1 MRMVRGSSAMPAVGM
16 SAPTALKSAL
26 MPLATP
32 RPAAMPMA
40 EASTP
45 SVSASATTDAST
57 WRRLAPRARSI
68 ANSRRRWATVMLKAL
83 KMMNAPTK
91 TETPANARSTGVRN
105 EPIAS
110 AVSAVASAAACSPVL
125 TLTPAGMAALTSA
138 ASSLG
143 VTPGSAETEMPLILP
158 GSPPQR
164 CTSCRR
170 PATTMVPP
178 MEPDSPHSNT
188 PATLTS
194 SRPAGPAT
202 VKVSPGLRPA
212 LSAKLLMI
220 ATSLRP
226 WISPPATRV
235 AWLKGSPV
243 LVVSRVGAPPV
254 STGLPST
261 IAAPT
266 VSYDAGGLVDAGDG
280 EHLGDEVVAQRL
292 GRVALH
298 AGERGLRLDLHGRA
312 LERGLEDVG
321 EPVVDLVGQHVRA
334 GDHRHAQQD
343 RQEREDGP
351 EWPAGQAAEGE
362 AGHRVTSRFLM
373 VS

>member
-1 MRMVRGSSAMPAVGM
+1 MTVVNLAKRVRGSVAPSWRAATGGTRVARRAGVSAERSVTPTPTSAAMRMVLGSSAMPAVGI
-16 SAPTALKSAL
+16 SAPTAVKSAL
-26 MPLATP
+26 MALATP
-32 RPAAMPMA
+32 RPATMPTA

-45 SVSASATTDAST
+45 SVSASATTDVST

-125 TLTPAGMAALTSA
+125 TLTLAGRAALTFA
-138 ASSLG
+138 ASSFG

-170 PATTMVPP
+170 PSTTMGNVLTPETP
-178 MEPDSPHSNT
+178 RDPESSGSKT

-194 SRPAGPAT
+194 WRPAGAAT

-212 LSAKLLMI
+212 SSAKLLMI
-220 ATSLRP
+220 ETSLRP
-226 WISPPATRV
+226 WISRPATRV
-235 AWLKGSPV
+235 AWLNGSPGS
-243 LVVSRVGAPPV
+243 VVSRVAEPL
-254 STGLPST
+254 STALPST
-261 IAAPT
+261 IAAPI
-266 VSYDAGGLVDAGDG
+266 VS
-280 EHLGDEVVAQRL
+280 
-292 GRVALH
+292 
-298 AGERGLRLDLHGRA
+298 
-312 LERGLEDVG
+312 
-321 EPVVDLVGQHVRA
+321 
-334 GDHRHAQQD
+334 
-343 RQEREDGP
+343 
-351 EWPAGQAAEGE
+351 
-362 AGHRVTSRFLM
+362 
-373 VS
+373 

>member
-1 MRMVRGSSAMPAVGM
+1 MTVLNLVKRVGGRVAPSWRAATGGTRVARRAGASAERSVTPTPTSTAMRMVRGSSAMPAVGM
-16 SAPTALKSAL
+16 SAPTALKSRL

-45 SVSASATTDAST
+45 SVSASATTDVST

-178 MEPDSPHSNT
+178 REPDSPHSNT

-266 VSYDAGGLVDAGDG
+266 VS
-280 EHLGDEVVAQRL
+280 
-292 GRVALH
+292 
-298 AGERGLRLDLHGRA
+298 
-312 LERGLEDVG
+312 
-321 EPVVDLVGQHVRA
+321 
-334 GDHRHAQQD
+334 
-343 RQEREDGP
+343 
-351 EWPAGQAAEGE
+351 
-362 AGHRVTSRFLM
+362 
-373 VS
+373 

>member
-1 MRMVRGSSAMPAVGM
+1 
-16 SAPTALKSAL
+16 
-26 MPLATP
+26 
-32 RPAAMPMA
+32 MPMA

-45 SVSASATTDAST
+45 SVSASATTDVST

-178 MEPDSPHSNT
+178 REPDSPHSKT

-194 SRPAGPAT
+194 SRPAGAGDGEG
-202 VKVSPGLRPA
+202 VAGLEAGLVGEA
-212 LSAKLLMI
+212 LDDRDL
-220 ATSLRP
+220 
-226 WISPPATRV
+226 V
-235 AWLKGSPV
+235 APLDLAAGDEGR
-243 LVVSRVGAPPV
+243 LVEGLARAGRQQRGGAA
-254 STGLPST
+254 GLDGL
-261 IAAPT
+261 AVDDRGAHRL
-266 VSYDAGGLVDAGDG
+266 VDAGGLVDAGDG

-298 AGERGLRLDLHGRA
+298 AGERASSAR
-312 LERGLEDVG
+312 
-321 EPVVDLVGQHVRA
+321 
-334 GDHRHAQQD
+334 
-343 RQEREDGP
+343 
-351 EWPAGQAAEGE
+351 PA
-362 AGHRVTSRFLM
+362 RPCP
-373 VS
+373 